1 MLSPFKTKNKM
12 INKLLSRLGIE
23 IWKNVPGYEGIY
35 KISNLGRIK
44 KIKYPG
50 TNKIYYLKC
59 NTKRRVAYLK
69 INKIPKV
76 RTIAA
81 WMGITFLNHKPNGY
95 VSVVDH
101 IDNNKTN
108 DRLYNLQI
116 ITQRRNLIKEKR
128 NKSGYTGVA
137 KNGKGWTAKI
147 NINKIR
153 IHLGTFKSPQEASE
167 AYQKELN
174 KL

>member
-1 MLSPFKTKNKM
+1 M

-101 IDNNKTN
+101 IDNDKSNFEKSFYKEYILSENNTKNKKN
-108 DRLYNLQI
+108 LKKYFIYNYLNFSHTAREKI
-116 ITQRRNLIKEKR
+116 IKSFKLKNLG
-128 NKSGYTGVA
+128 N
-137 KNGKGWTAKI
+137 
-147 NINKIR
+147 
-153 IHLGTFKSPQEASE
+153 
-167 AYQKELN
+167 
-174 KL
+174 